1 MQRTESQTM
10 SSTPSARVAAP
21 RRSAD
26 PDRRFFAYAMN
37 APLLERQEELAL
49 ATAWKDHGDEVALHK
64 LTTAYMRLV
73 VAIAAKFRHY
83 GLPFADLVS
92 EGNIGLMQAAARFE
106 PERDVRFSTYA
117 SWWIRSATQDYVLRN
132 WSIVR
137 TGTTAAQKSLFF
149 NLRRLRV
156 LIRDVGS
163 GPLSA
168 DNRAYVARALRV
180 SEGDVEKMTGR
191 LAAVDRSLN
200 APFSEDGE
208 GEWQD
213 LLADE
218 RPTPEAEVMNS
229 YDSDKRRDWLD
240 QAMGRLS
247 EREQLIIRERRLRED
262 SITLEKLG
270 QRLGI
275 SKERVR
281 QVEHQA
287 LAKIRKHLTAIIGDP
302 DEAGLIPVE

>member
-1 MQRTESQTM
+1 MKQ
-10 SSTPSARVAAP
+10 
-21 RRSAD
+21 
-26 PDRRFFAYAMN
+26 AMD
-37 APLLERQEELAL
+37 APLLEREEELDL
-49 ATAWKDHGDEVALHK
+49 ATAWKEKGDEEALHT

-73 VAIAAKFRHY
+73 ISIAAKFRHY
-83 GLPFADLVS
+83 GLPFPDLVS

-106 PERDVRFSTYA
+106 PEREVRFSTYA
-117 SWWIRSATQDYVLRN
+117 TWWIRASIQDYVLRN

-149 NLRRLRV
+149 NLRRLRA
-156 LIRDVGS
+156 LIKDTSS
-163 GPLSA
+163 GQLTPEH
-168 DNRAYVARALRV
+168 RAYVAQALRV
-180 SEGDVEKMTGR
+180 GEDDVEKMASR

-218 RPTPEAEVMNS
+218 NPDPETLVME
-229 YDSDKRRDWLD
+229 DRD
-240 QAMGRLS
+240 QAQRAQWLGEALSRLS
-247 EREQLIIRERRLRED
+247 EREQLIIRERRLGED
-262 SITLEKLG
+262 SVTLEKLG
-270 QRLGI
+270 ERLGI

-287 LAKIRKHLTAIIGDP
+287 LKKLKQYLTEVVGDP
-302 DEAGLIPVE
+302 EEAGLLPTD

>member
-1 MQRTESQTM
+1 MKK
-10 SSTPSARVAAP
+10 
-21 RRSAD
+21 
-26 PDRRFFAYAMN
+26 AMD
-37 APLLERQEELAL
+37 APLLEREEELNL
-49 ATAWKDHGDEVALHK
+49 ATAWKEKGDEEALHA

-73 VAIAAKFRHY
+73 ISTAAKFRHY
-83 GLPFADLVS
+83 GLPFPDLVS

-106 PERDVRFSTYA
+106 PEREVRFSTYA
-117 SWWIRSATQDYVLRN
+117 TWWIRASIQDYVLRN

-149 NLRRLRV
+149 NLRRLRA
-156 LIRDVGS
+156 LIKDTSS
-163 GPLSA
+163 GQLTPE
-168 DNRAYVARALRV
+168 NRAYVAQALRV
-180 SEGDVEKMTGR
+180 GEDDVEKMASR

-218 RPTPEAEVMNS
+218 NPDPETQVMQ
-229 YDSDKRRDWLD
+229 DRD
-240 QAMGRLS
+240 QAQRAQWLAEALARLS
-247 EREQLIIRERRLRED
+247 EREQLIIRERRLGED
-262 SITLEKLG
+262 SVTLEKLG
-270 QRLGI
+270 ERLGI

-287 LAKIRKHLTAIIGDP
+287 LKKLKQYLTEVVGDP
-302 DEAGLIPVE
+302 EEAGLLPTS